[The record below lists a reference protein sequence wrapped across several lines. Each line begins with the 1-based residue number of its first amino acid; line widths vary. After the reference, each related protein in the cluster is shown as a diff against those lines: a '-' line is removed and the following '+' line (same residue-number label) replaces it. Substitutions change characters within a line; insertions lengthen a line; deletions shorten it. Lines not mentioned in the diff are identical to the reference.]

1 MHVSGIQR
9 SETVLHIFL
18 SIYSGKWWLH
28 GARAARGREEITH
41 VQDEEQWLRFDGA
54 V

>member
-18 SIYSGKWWLH
+18 SIYILNQIPTPG
-28 GARAARGREEITH
+28 GRVVRI
-41 VQDEEQWLRFDGA
+41 QQSLSLY
-54 V
+54 